1 MFNPFY
7 VLMYTISYKLDKIV
21 ILILM
26 LIKNQLW
33 IILSIYDWIIS
44 LSLKKKIAA
53 VPHFNYFS

>member
-7 VLMYTISYKLDKIV
+7 FLMYTISYKLDKIV

-53 VPHFNYFS
+53 VPHFNYFC